1 MFRTATRVAWLLM
14 APLVLAAPAA
24 AQNRPFVFT
33 VTTPSADAPRVTVHY
48 DTGLGERPFDVKTA
62 AGRIEQ
68 RFGLQA
74 RLGRRVTLLAD
85 VGVSMDDRDARTAS
99 HAELLLN
106 VLDERSRG
114 LSLAVGGGAR
124 HESAGVDIAVARVA
138 LGRHVGVSNLHGNLV
153 FEKPLAAPGR
163 DAVDLISSVGWS
175 LPLSRAAHV
184 GVEAIGEDLEGFWNP
199 EEAEGGARLL
209 VGPSIRVAPPSAKWQ
224 LAVAG
229 GPVFHASNSP
239 RASGAERALPPT
251 RRNGYA
257 VRTSLS
263 YRF

>member
-1 MFRTATRVAWLLM
+1 MPRLATRLALLALVMLAVAR
-14 APLVLAAPAA
+14 PSG
-24 AQNRPFVFT
+24 AQDQPFVFT
-33 VTTPSADAPRVTVHY
+33 VTTPSADTPRLTVHY

-68 RFGLQA
+68 RFGVQA
-74 RLGRRVTLLAD
+74 RLGGRVTLLAD
-85 VGVSMDDRDARTAS
+85 LGVSMDDRDARTAS
-99 HAELLLN
+99 HAEVLLS

-114 LSLAVGGGAR
+114 VTLAVGGGAR
-124 HESAGVDIAVARVA
+124 HESVGVDVAIARVA
-138 LGRHVGVSNLHGNLV
+138 LGRRLGPSSLHGNLV
-153 FEKPLAAPGR
+153 FEKPLATAGR
-163 DAVDLISSVGWS
+163 DALDLISSVGWS
-175 LPLSRAAHV
+175 LPVSEAAHV

-239 RASGAERALPPT
+239 RTSGAERALPPT

-257 VRTSLS
+257 VRASLG